1 MAFTKIT
8 DEDRSGKGNVGRSDT
23 PQLSTYEMQTVLDE
37 LANMAIDGLNKHI
50 DEEEANTGAIN
61 VGATVP
67 TGFEASENVQS
78 VLNAIAAKTRDVS
91 GDKHTHSNK
100 DVLDK
105 ITEAAVK
112 DWDNTAT
119 LFAAIKTIQT
129 TLVAST
135 TALPTSSA
143 VANYINNLNWKK
155 IILDIVYPIGAV
167 YFTTSTIDPSDQ
179 LGGQWTKIE
188 FSGSVTA
195 YKRIS

>member
-167 YFTTSTIDPSDQ
+167 YFTTSTIDPADQ

-188 FSGSVTA
+188 YSGSVTA

>member
-78 VLNAIAAKTRDVS
+78 VLNALAAKTRDVS
-91 GDKHTHSNK
+91 GDRHSHSNK

>member
-37 LANMAIDGLNKHI
+37 LANLAIDGLNKHVS
-50 DEEEANTGAIN
+50 EEEANTGAIN
-61 VGATVP
+61 IGATVP

-78 VLNAIAAKTRDVS
+78 VLNSIAAKTRDTAS
-91 GDKHTHSNK
+91 DKHSHSNK

-105 ITEAAVK
+105 ITESAVTN
-112 DWDNTAT
+112 WDSVST

-129 TLVAST
+129 TLVSST
-135 TALPTSSA
+135 TAIPTSSA
-143 VANYINNLNWKK
+143 VVNYISNLNWKK

-167 YFTTSTIDPSDQ
+167 LFTTSTVDPADQ
-179 LGGQWTKIE
+179 IGGQWTRIE

>member
-78 VLNAIAAKTRDVS
+78 VLNALAAKTRDVS
-91 GDKHTHSNK
+91 GDRHSHSNK

-105 ITEAAVK
+105 ITEAAVN